1 MSQNRE
7 RILSGPVGPTL
18 TSLTLPMVAGILSMI
33 AFNLVD
39 TFFIGQLG
47 ADQLAALSFTFPV
60 ILVVASLAM
69 GVGVGVMSL
78 VSKSIGENNRP
89 KAAREMTDSLLVALV
104 LVAIFSTLGLLTID
118 PLFRALGAT
127 EAILPY
133 VREYMEIWYITILF
147 IIIPLVGNNGIRAT
161 GDTKTP
167 SYIMIFAVV
176 INAILDPLLIFGYGP
191 FPELGI
197 RGAAL
202 ATAISRAMTMVVAIY
217 VLAVREQLITFKPVS
232 RNSLWGCIAAIL
244 YIGLPAAGA
253 RMVNPIGIG
262 ILTRI
267 IASFGPTAV
276 AAFGVGTRV
285 EMFALSV
292 VNALASV
299 IGPFVGQNLGARNYN
314 RIREGFA
321 LSFRFSILWGLGMA
335 ALIALAARP
344 VAGLFSDNPEVI
356 RYTALFLYIVP
367 VSYTLQGIF
376 LVVTTSLNAMQR
388 PLPAALLSLLQM
400 FVLAVPLAL
409 LARPLDE
416 IGLIFGALAA
426 AYVLTGLAARW
437 INAVTFERVAQKTD
451 RLAADAG

>member
-1 MSQNRE
+1 
-7 RILSGPVGPTL
+7 
-18 TSLTLPMVAGILSMI
+18 
-33 AFNLVD
+33 
-39 TFFIGQLG
+39 
-47 ADQLAALSFTFPV
+47 
-60 ILVVASLAM
+60 
-69 GVGVGVMSL
+69 
-78 VSKSIGENNRP
+78 
-89 KAAREMTDSLLVALV
+89 
-104 LVAIFSTLGLLTID
+104 
-118 PLFRALGAT
+118 
-127 EAILPY
+127 
-133 VREYMEIWYITILF
+133 
-147 IIIPLVGNNGIRAT
+147 
-161 GDTKTP
+161 
-167 SYIMIFAVV
+167 VV

-451 RLAADAG
+451 RLATDAG